1 MRSDQVFVLLLIILI
16 PMTGCFDNSVGDAEG
31 SQDSDSNSDPVTGE
45 STGTENPTTGA
56 NDVQSRTWFSSG
68 GTYHTYWNDGQEY
81 QSGQQRC
88 VDWGPAY
95 NSSTGEYMGEDCRD
109 FGYPEAESDW
119 NTTNCTE
126 RGGEITWSTSYYRTA
141 PSCSLSF
148 ATITTSPGEAILIY
162 EISGASITSVCNGV
176 SQNVHYLTN
185 YLNSGKEYAIMP
197 GSALNCTFEISQT
210 LSYTS
215 NGGYYSDYPDM
226 QSMWSVVYAIQ
237 DTTVV

>member
-1 MRSDQVFVLLLIILI
+1 
-16 PMTGCFDNSVGDAEG
+16 MTGCFDNSVGDAEG

-88 VDWGPAY
+88 VDWGPTY

-109 FGYPEAESDW
+109 FGYPTNESDW

-126 RGGEITWSTSYYRTA
+126 RGGEVVWSTSYSYPNGYRNA
-141 PSCSLSF
+141 PGCKLSF
-148 ATITTSPGEAILIY
+148 VTITTSPGEALLIY
-162 EISGASITSVCNGV
+162 QVSGLSIMSVCDGV
-176 SQNVHYLTN
+176 SQNTN
-185 YLNSGKEYAIMP
+185 YLLNPLISGKEYVIMP

-210 LSYTS
+210 LTYTS
-215 NGGYYSDYPDM
+215 NGGYYSDYLDM
-226 QSMWSVVYAIQ
+226 QTIWSFVYAIQ